1 MLTVI
6 LVIIALLL
14 GLALGMI
21 LGFNAANTKHVVQST
36 TTRHTKEFNAAIR
49 DIDNRLAAMPEEL
62 VDAVREAF
70 PQLYDGPKR

>member
-1 MLTVI
+1 MNTVI

-14 GLALGMI
+14 GVCLGMVFGI
-21 LGFNAANTKHVVQST
+21 NTANTTRMVEST

-49 DIDNRLAAMPEEL
+49 DVDNRLAALPEQL

-70 PQLYDGPKR
+70 PQLYDGPKQ